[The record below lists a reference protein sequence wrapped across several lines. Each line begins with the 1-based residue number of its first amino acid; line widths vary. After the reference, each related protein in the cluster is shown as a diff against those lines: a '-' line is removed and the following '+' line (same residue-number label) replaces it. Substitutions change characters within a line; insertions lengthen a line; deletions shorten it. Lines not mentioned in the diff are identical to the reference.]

1 VVSELDVWMNGRHVG
16 VWRKIRGDRDQL
28 VYHDAWLKDP
38 QFRPLSLSLPV
49 TASREITSPLVR
61 YYFDNLLPD
70 SSQIR
75 ERIRNRFHVRSA
87 ESFHLLEAI
96 GRDCVGAVQLMPPGK
111 TPVGWDRI
119 ESTLLKT
126 QDVEAILRAVPT
138 AAGPLSDQS
147 DENEDLR
154 ISIAGAQEKTAL
166 LRIGNTWHRPRGATP
181 TTHILKLPLGI
192 VGGGLQL
199 DLSDSVDNEWLC
211 ATLFEAMHLPAARTQ
226 IATFGDQRVLVVE
239 RFDRHWRNVGPHD
252 PTAAR
257 FQVPLDAWIARLPQ
271 EDFCQATGKPP
282 EAKYEKD
289 GGPGMVQILQIL
301 DRGAAP
307 ERDSNLFA
315 LSQLMFWF
323 LAATDGHAKNFSIF
337 LRRDGYELTPF
348 YDLLSAW
355 PVIGNKARQLQ
366 PQKVKMAM
374 AMRTGNR
381 PHYRWNEIQPRHF
394 KALAESL
401 VDPKLWS
408 MMLDSAR
415 SVPEAIASVS
425 RRLPPDLKESVWT
438 SVTEGFAR
446 KAEEFLRAAE
456 NLRD

>member
-1 VVSELDVWMNGRHVG
+1 MSELDVWMNGRRVG
-16 VWRKIRGDRDQL
+16 AWRKIRGDRDQL
-28 VYHDAWLKDP
+28 VYDDAWLKDP

-70 SSQIR
+70 NSQIR
-75 ERIRNRFHVRSA
+75 ERIRKRFHVRSA
-87 ESFHLLEAI
+87 ESFDLLEAI
-96 GRDCVGAVQLMPPGK
+96 GRDCVGAVQLMPQGK

-119 ESTLLKT
+119 ESTLLKA

-138 AAGPLSDQS
+138 AAGALDNQS

-166 LRIGNTWHRPRGATP
+166 LRIGNTWHRPVGATP

-211 ATLFEAMHLPAARTQ
+211 AALFEALHLPVARTQ
-226 IATFGDQRVLVVE
+226 IETFGDQRVLVVE
-239 RFDRHWRNVGPHD
+239 RFDRHWRNIDTRD

-257 FQVPLDAWIARLPQ
+257 FQLPTKAWIARLPQ

-289 GGPGMVQILQIL
+289 DGPGMPQILRIL
-301 DRGAAP
+301 NRGAAP
-307 ERDSNLFA
+307 ERDTNLFA

-355 PVIGNKARQLQ
+355 PVIGKKARQLQ
-366 PQKVKMAM
+366 PQKIKMAM

-394 KALAESL
+394 KALAQSL
-401 VDPKLWS
+401 PDPKLWS
-408 MMLDSAR
+408 AMLETAR

-425 RRLPPDLKESVWT
+425 KRLPPDLKESVWI
-438 SVTEGFAR
+438 SVTKGLAR

-456 NLRD
+456 NPGS

>member
-28 VYHDAWLKDP
+28 LYDDAWLKDP

-70 SSQIR
+70 NSQIR
-75 ERIRNRFHVRSA
+75 ERLRKRFRVRSA
-87 ESFHLLEAI
+87 ESFDLLEAI

-138 AAGPLSDQS
+138 AAGPFGDQS
-147 DENEDLR
+147 EENVGFR

-166 LRIGNTWHRPRGATP
+166 LRIGNTWHRPVGATP

-211 ATLFEAMHLPAARTQ
+211 ATLFEAMHLPVARTQ

-239 RFDRHWRNVGPHD
+239 RFDRDWRNVGTHD

-257 FQVPLDAWIARLPQ
+257 FRVPLNAWIARLPQ

-289 GGPGMVQILQIL
+289 DGPGMAQILRIL

-374 AMRTGNR
+374 AMRSGNR

-401 VDPKLWS
+401 SDPKLWS
-408 MMLDSAR
+408 MMLDTAR

-425 RRLPPDLKESVWT
+425 KRLPPDLKESVWT

-446 KAEEFLRAAE
+446 KAEEFLRTAE

>member
-1 VVSELDVWMNGRHVG
+1 MSELDVWMNGRHVG
-16 VWRKIRGDRDQL
+16 VWRKTRGDRDQF
-28 VYHDAWLKDP
+28 VYDNAWLEDP

-70 SSQIR
+70 NSQIR

-87 ESFHLLEAI
+87 ESFDLLKAI

-119 ESTLLKT
+119 ESMSLKT
-126 QDVEAILRAVPT
+126 RDVEAILRAVPT
-138 AAGPLSDQS
+138 AAGPLSAQS
-147 DENEDLR
+147 DENEALR

-166 LRIGNTWHRPRGATP
+166 LRIGNTWHRPLGATP

-211 ATLFEAMHLPAARTQ
+211 ATLFEAMHLPVARTQ

-239 RFDRHWRNVGPHD
+239 RFDRHWRNVGARD

-257 FQVPLDAWIARLPQ
+257 FQVPRDAWIARLPQ
-271 EDFCQATGKPP
+271 EDFCQATGEPP

-289 GGPGMVQILQIL
+289 GGPGMAQILRIL
-301 DRGAAP
+301 DRGAAR

-401 VDPKLWS
+401 SDPNLWS
-408 MMLDSAR
+408 VMLDTAR
-415 SVPEAIASVS
+415 AVPEAITSVS
-425 RRLPPDLKESVWT
+425 KRLPPDLKESVWT

>member
-1 VVSELDVWMNGRHVG
+1 MSELDVWMNGRHVG

-49 TASREITSPLVR
+49 TASREITSPQVR
-61 YYFDNLLPD
+61 NYFDNLLPD
-70 SSQIR
+70 NSQIKAR
-75 ERIRNRFHVRSA
+75 LRSRYHVRST
-87 ESFHLLEAI
+87 ESFDLLEAI
-96 GRDCVGAVQLMPPGK
+96 GRDCVGAVQLMPSGK

-119 ESTLLKT
+119 ESQLLET
-126 QDVEAILRAVPT
+126 RDVESILRAVPT
-138 AAGPLSDQS
+138 AAGPLSAQS
-147 DENEDLR
+147 DKDGEFR

-166 LRIGNTWHRPRGATP
+166 LRIGNTWHRPLGATP

-192 VGGGLQL
+192 VGGGLKL

-211 ATLFEAMHLPAARTQ
+211 ATLFETMRLPVARTQ
-226 IATFGDQRVLVVE
+226 IARFGDQRVLVVE
-239 RFDRHWRNVGPHD
+239 RFDRHWCNVGTRD
-252 PTAAR
+252 PAAAR
-257 FQVPLDAWIARLPQ
+257 FRVPPDAWIARLPQ
-271 EDFCQATGKPP
+271 EDFCQATGEPP
-282 EAKYEKD
+282 DAKYEKD
-289 GGPGMVQILQIL
+289 GGPGMARILRIL
-301 DRGAAP
+301 DRGSAP
-307 ERDSNLFA
+307 ERDSSLFA

-337 LRRDGYELTPF
+337 LRREGYELTPF

-394 KALAESL
+394 KALSNSL
-401 VDPKLWS
+401 PDPNLWS
-408 MMLDSAR
+408 KMLDTAG
-415 SVPEAIASVS
+415 SVPAAISSVS
-425 RRLPPDLKESVWT
+425 KRLPPDMKESVWT
-438 SVTEGFAR
+438 SVTQGFAL
-446 KAEEFLRAAE
+446 KAEEFLRAAK
-456 NLRD
+456 NCRD

>member
-1 VVSELDVWMNGRHVG
+1 MSELDVWMNGRHVG
-16 VWRKIRGDRDQL
+16 AWRKIRGDRDQF
-28 VYHDAWLKDP
+28 VYDPAWLEDP

-87 ESFHLLEAI
+87 DSFDLLEAI
-96 GRDCVGAVQLMPPGK
+96 GRDCVGAVQLMPPGR
-111 TPVGWDRI
+111 TPLGWDRI
-119 ESTLLKT
+119 ESTSLKT
-126 QDVEAILRAVPT
+126 QDVEAILRGVPT
-138 AAGPLSDQS
+138 AAGPLGALS
-147 DENEDLR
+147 DEHDDFR

-166 LRIGNTWHRPRGATP
+166 LRIGDTWHRPLGATP

-211 ATLFEAMHLPAARTQ
+211 AILFETLHLPVARSQ

-239 RFDRHWRNVGPHD
+239 RFDRHWRNVGARD

-257 FQVPLDAWIARLPQ
+257 FQVPRSAWIARLPQ
-271 EDFCQATGKPP
+271 EDFCQATGNPAD
-282 EAKYEKD
+282 AKYEKE
-289 GGPGMVQILQIL
+289 GGPGMAQILGIL
-301 DRGAAP
+301 ARGAAP
-307 ERDSNLFA
+307 ARDSNLFA
-315 LSQLMFWF
+315 LSQLMFWL
-323 LAATDGHAKNFSIF
+323 LAATDGHAKNFSLF

-355 PVIGNKARQLQ
+355 PVIGRNARRLQ

-381 PHYRWNEIQPRHF
+381 PHYRWIEIQPRHF

-401 VDPKLWS
+401 PDPSLWS
-408 MMLDSAR
+408 MMLDMAR
-415 SVPEAIASVS
+415 SVPEAIAAASK
-425 RRLPPDLKESVWT
+425 RLPSDLKESVWT

-446 KAEEFLRAAE
+446 KAEEFLRAGE